1 MRNMRRLL
9 ALLLALCMTAAV
21 PGVAFAGDW
30 GAILEN
36 TEEVWN
42 ATYYCEGCGL
52 PLSIRAGVEPTAT
65 MHVRVWHC
73 ANSSCD
79 EYYANPADGSAEF
92 YTVNGRHTF
101 DATGTCYCGYYDSSQ
116 ATCSHTSCD
125 YSYTYY
131 NGTYHRYVQTCL
143 SCGTTVSST
152 LQGHS
157 TTSDCVYED
166 ASTHSHETT
175 CTLCDTLISS
185 TSEEHSWNSTYAQYN
200 ANQHKITHKCGGC
213 LYSSVSYGNHS
224 DSDSDGK
231 CDSCGYKM
239 STTLTWNL
247 GTGSTT
253 VTTQNYNTNLVLP
266 SKPTRAGYTFM
277 GWFTA
282 ATGGTQVTGST
293 VFTTSSATTYYAQWE
308 LISVFSVSVP
318 ATLPLAM
325 DEYGEVYTADVS
337 IKNNST
343 AAVKVTGITVT
354 AQNGW
359 VLVPYSTNMAKAKV
373 DAKQVGFS
381 LNSSKTTA
389 TGSSQTLTLSGSW
402 TIAKSGSLA
411 LDYDAVISAV
421 SEAVTNEAILVV
433 VFVLDWA

>member
-1 MRNMRRLL
+1 MRSMRQLL

-73 ANSSCD
+73 ANTSCD
-79 EYYANPADGSAEF
+79 EYYADPADGSAEF

-131 NGTYHRYVQTCL
+131 NGSYHRYVQTCL

-166 ASTHSHETT
+166 ASNHSHETT

-185 TSEEHSWNSTYAQYN
+185 TSEEHSWNSIYAQYN
-200 ANQHKITHKCGGC
+200 DKQHKITHKCGGC

-224 DSDSDGK
+224 DGDSDGE
-231 CDSCGYKM
+231 CDSCGYGM
-239 STTLTWNL
+239 A
-247 GTGSTT
+247 
-253 VTTQNYNTNLVLP
+253 
-266 SKPTRAGYTFM
+266 R
-277 GWFTA
+277 
-282 ATGGTQVTGST
+282 
-293 VFTTSSATTYYAQWE
+293 
-308 LISVFSVSVP
+308 FSVTVP

-325 DEYGEVYTADVS
+325 AENGEVYAADAAIV
-337 IKNNST
+337 NNST
-343 AAVKVTGITVT
+343 AAVKVTAITVT

-359 VLVPYSTNMAKAKV
+359 TLVPYTTNMARVKV
-373 DAKQVGFS
+373 NAKQVGFS
-381 LNSSKTTA
+381 LNGVGTMV
-389 TGSSQTLTLSGSW
+389 TGKSQALTLTGDW
-402 TIAKSGSLA
+402 TISKDGKLA
-411 LDYDAVISAV
+411 LDYGAVISAM
-421 SEAVTNEAILVV
+421 ADTVTEQAILSV
-433 VFVLDWA
+433 VFVLNWA